1 MPEQAPV
8 GQERQ
13 RYKNEMKLKDKI
25 AIITGGTGTI
35 GRVIAQTFLSEGA
48 KVIVTYRR
56 EEEFNEVLSTLSEFK
71 ENLSGKQIDV
81 TVAEEVRQFMAE
93 TDQKYGW
100 IDILVNGVGG
110 FAPSAHIVDLEEK
123 TWDFLFYLNLKSA
136 FLCSKFVLP
145 YMLKQNYGKIV
156 NISAKLAFEPVA
168 GAGAYSASKAGL
180 ITLTETL
187 AKEVKDSG
195 INVNAVALS
204 LVKTEENLKSIT
216 KSARG
221 SVGPDPSKW
230 VEPED
235 VAKTILFLCSDE
247 AKAINGDVI
256 KVYGRLM

>member
-1 MPEQAPV
+1 MQ
-8 GQERQ
+8 
-13 RYKNEMKLKDKI
+13 LKDKI
-25 AIITGGTGTI
+25 AIITGGTGAI

-48 KVIVTYRR
+48 KVIVTFRR
-56 EEEFNEVLSTLSEFK
+56 EEEFSNVLSKLSEFRQ
-71 ENLSGKQIDV
+71 NLSGKKADV
-81 TVAEEVRQFMAE
+81 TIAGQVSQLMEETAQRFG
-93 TDQKYGW
+93 K
-100 IDILVNGVGG
+100 IDILVNGMGG
-110 FAPSAHIVDLEEK
+110 FAPSAHIIDLEEK
-123 TWDFLFYLNLKSA
+123 TWDFLFNLNLKSA

-156 NISAKLAFEPVA
+156 NISAKLALEPVA
-168 GAGAYSASKAGL
+168 GTGAYSTSKSAL

-204 LVKTEENLKSIT
+204 LVKTEANLKSIT

-247 AKAINGDVI
+247 AKAINGAVI
-256 KVYGRLM
+256 KVYGKLV